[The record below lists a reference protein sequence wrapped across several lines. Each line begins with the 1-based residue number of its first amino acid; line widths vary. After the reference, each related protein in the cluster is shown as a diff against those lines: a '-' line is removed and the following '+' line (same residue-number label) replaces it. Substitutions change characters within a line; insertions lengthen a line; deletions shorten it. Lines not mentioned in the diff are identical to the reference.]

1 MQHSEINLPHGDI
14 FCMSSFDG
22 ICSLGKGVVDF
33 ARANTSADV
42 GPGGTKSLITI
53 QTDSRIISKH
63 RRLVSDPLA
72 IHQSDHDLV
81 YAGLRGSTVSL
92 EDLRIAPGIP
102 NVVAAMPGR
111 KAIVGVKR
119 LKDSA
124 VPWGLA
130 ASAMGDEVSVAWTRR
145 LFRA

>member
-1 MQHSEINLPHGDI
+1 M
-14 FCMSSFDG
+14 
-22 ICSLGKGVVDF
+22 
-33 ARANTSADV
+33 
-42 GPGGTKSLITI
+42 
-53 QTDSRIISKH
+53 SKH

-92 EDLRIAPGIP
+92 EDLRIAPGMP
-102 NVVAAMPGR
+102 NVVAAMPGG

-130 ASAMGDEVSVAWTRR
+130 ASAMGDEVGVALTRR
-145 LFRA
+145 PS